1 MHFPAPSKGA
11 SLRLAAVSLVSAS
24 ALVIG
29 NASGVFAALTATA
42 DNGVGQ
48 TASSG
53 TLKLELGSV
62 GASGGITSAIS
73 NLAPGDS
80 VIRYVDLT
88 SSGTLDAQLLQLQ
101 VAATPATPAAS
112 TLITDGVAPVTTKA
126 LTVTVL
132 SCASAWAGGV
142 CAEGA
147 VTEIASTPL
156 SGLASAVTLDTDSP
170 AAGTTLHLQ
179 VTTSLP
185 DQTET
190 VANGVIVEPSVQG
203 KSATLVY
210 TFSEAQ
216 RTALTTSN

>member
-1 MHFPAPSKGA
+1 MHFPAPGKGA

-42 DNGVGQ
+42 NNDTGQ
-48 TASSG
+48 TATSG
-53 TLKLELGSV
+53 TLKLELGAV
-62 GASGGITSAIS
+62 AGSGGITSAIA

-80 VIRYVDLT
+80 VTRYVDLT
-88 SSGTLDAQLLQLQ
+88 NSGSLAARLLQLQ

-112 TLITDGVAPVTTKA
+112 VLISDGV
-126 LTVTVL
+126 
-132 SCASAWAGGV
+132 
-142 CAEGA
+142 
-147 VTEIASTPL
+147 
-156 SGLASAVTLDTDSP
+156 SP
-170 AAGTTLHLQ
+170 ATRALKVAVKSCDVAWSAGTCNGVTKDELLSTVVSDLGTAVNLATTSPIAGQVLHLQ
-179 VTTSLP
+179 VTTLLP
-185 DQTET
+185 EQTEN

-216 RTALTTSN
+216 RTALATSN